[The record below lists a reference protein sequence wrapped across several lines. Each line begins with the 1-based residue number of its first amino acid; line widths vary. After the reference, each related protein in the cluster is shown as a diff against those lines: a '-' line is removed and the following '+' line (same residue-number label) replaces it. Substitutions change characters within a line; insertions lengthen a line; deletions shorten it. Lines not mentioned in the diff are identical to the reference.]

1 MQLHERLELVSDEST
16 FIAFVEALA
25 DNRRSGKDGEVDK
38 FGRSENGWE
47 NHSIEDFLEAGLA
60 WAQSSN
66 FGSTQ
71 DLASASPWKKFAAF
85 LYCGKIYE

>member
-1 MQLHERLELVSDEST
+1 MQLHDRLELVTDEST
-16 FIAFVEALA
+16 FLAFVEALA
-25 DNRRSGKDGEVDK
+25 DDRRSGRDGTVDK
-38 FGRSENGWE
+38 FGRNENGWE

-60 WAQSSN
+60 WAQSSD
-66 FGSTQ
+66 FGATQ